1 MKRIGY
7 IDALR
12 GLTMILVVFS
22 HLYIPNR
29 TIINQL
35 FINFRM
41 PLFFFISGLISMR
54 IDQEWNGGEL
64 RRRLGSKARTLLLP
78 VLIFGTLY
86 SFARGF
92 SFDEF
97 IFHERKLGYWFTLV
111 LFEMLSIYYTLRYTL
126 SRRADTSHLGRA
138 VVVLFI
144 FAVALSFLWSERWTE
159 APLPTL
165 FSFSCLLRF
174 LPFFTFGLMA
184 GYYRKRFDRLVDYWS
199 VYLGAIVLFGVLS
212 WARMTWDDGIDVVL
226 CLLVGFAGIVM
237 MYGTFRRLH
246 NHLEATT
253 LIGRSMQYVGRHTLE
268 VYVIHYFLLIGFG
281 AMLQPY
287 VAASAFPLSPAVI
300 GLPLAVAIAVASL
313 GIGWLLCR
321 SKFIAYYALGKR

>member
-29 TIINQL
+29 TVINLL

-78 VLIFGTLY
+78 ILIFGTIY
-86 SFARGF
+86 TFARGF
-92 SFDEF
+92 SFEEF

-111 LFEMLSIYYTLRYTL
+111 LFEMLTIYYTLRYAL
-126 SRRADTSHLGRA
+126 SRSSKSSHLGRA
-138 VVVLFI
+138 VVTLFVI
-144 FAVALSFLWSERWTE
+144 TVALSFLWSERWTE

-165 FSFSCLLRF
+165 FSLSCLLRF
-174 LPFFTFGLMA
+174 LPFFAFGLMA
-184 GYYRKRFDRLVDYWS
+184 GYYRKRFDALVDHWGIF
-199 VYLGAIVLFGVLS
+199 LGAIALFGLLS
-212 WARMTWDDGIDVVL
+212 LARMTWDGGIDVVL

-237 MYGTFRRLH
+237 MYGIFRRLR
-246 NHLEATT
+246 NSLEDTT
-253 LIGRSMQYVGRHTLE
+253 RIGRTMQYVGRHTLE

-287 VAASAFPLSPAVI
+287 VAASAFPLSPAII
-300 GLPLAVAIAVASL
+300 GLPLAVAIATVSL